1 MPNITE
7 YNRKKAVAY
16 SDKWALSRNPAYY
29 DFSNLGGDCTNFVSQ
44 CLYAGSGVMNYSE
57 AFGWYYINAND
68 RTPSWTSAQ
77 YLNRF
82 LLTNKEKAVFARK
95 VQVRDILPGDVIQ
108 LVNDNRIYHSLF
120 VAETGEEPAKENIF
134 VNAHTFDAS
143 HRPLSTY
150 SYDRAEFLHIEG
162 VYL

>member
-1 MPNITE
+1 MPYAGQ
-7 YNRKKAVAY
+7 YNRRKAVNY
-16 SDKWALSRNPAYY
+16 SDKWALGRNPAYF
-29 DFSNLGGDCTNFVSQ
+29 DFSKIGGDCTNFVSQ

-57 AFGWYYINAND
+57 SLGWYYINANE

-82 LLTNKEKAVFARK
+82 LLTNKERGVFAES
-95 VQVRDILPGDVIQ
+95 VELSDILPGDVIQ
-108 LVNDNRIYHSLF
+108 LVSDNRIYHSLF
-120 VAETGEEPAKENIF
+120 VAEVGREPAEENILI
-134 VNAHTFDAS
+134 NAHTFNAL

-150 SYDRAEFLHIEG
+150 SYDNALFLHIKG

>member
-1 MPNITE
+1 MPYAVE
-7 YNRKKAVAY
+7 YNRRKAVAY
-16 SDKWALSRNPAYY
+16 SNKWAMGRNPAYY
-29 DFSNLGGDCTNFVSQ
+29 DFSNIGGDCTNFVSQ

-57 AFGWYYINAND
+57 NLGWYYINANE

-82 LLTNKEKAVFARK
+82 LLNNKERAVFAEK
-95 VQVRDILPGDVIQ
+95 ISIGGILPGDVIQ
-108 LVNDNRIYHSLF
+108 LVNDGRIYHSLF
-120 VAETGEEPAKENIF
+120 VAEVGDEISEENIL
-134 VNAHTFDAS
+134 VNAHTFNAY